1 MNEIRYR
8 LPSSTEDGASRAGE
22 WRRRDGG
29 GGGGAKRGEKNYHVD
44 YQNLNWILET
54 RDLIEK
60 EEGQEAA
67 HQVITGDNRVCA
79 LT

>member
-8 LPSSTEDGASRAGE
+8 LPSSKEGTVSLRNDSGE
-22 WRRRDGG
+22 AGG
-29 GGGGAKRGEKNYHVD
+29 GGGGKSGGSRDGKDFHID

-67 HQVITGDNRVCA
+67 HKVIVVGDCD
-79 LT
+79 